1 MILNL
6 LYIVKEVLLLLLIIF
21 RLYFLKKKKKVPSIA
36 FSIFEEYSQN
46 ITDRRFTLVTE
57 KDCVWIKIYVST
69 KDQIDLVE
77 KLNILNSLFVK
88 HGAEG
93 YDVFKDCICYYLKKL
108 FFLCEKKKKKSTELI
123 FFG

>member
-1 MILNL
+1 MTFNL
-6 LYIVKEVLLLLLIIF
+6 LYTVKEVLLLLLIIF
-21 RLYFLKKKKKVPSIA
+21 RLYFLKKKKVPSIV

-57 KDCVWIKIYVST
+57 NNCVWIKIYVST
-69 KDQIDLVE
+69 KGQIDLAE

-108 FFLCEKKKKKSTELI
+108 FFCEKKKKKSTELI

>member
-1 MILNL
+1 MTLNL
-6 LYIVKEVLLLLLIIF
+6 LYTVKEVLLLLLIIF
-21 RLYFLKKKKKVPSIA
+21 RLYFLKKKKVPSIV

-46 ITDRRFTLVTE
+46 ITDRRFT
-57 KDCVWIKIYVST
+57 KIST
-69 KDQIDLVE
+69 KGQIDLAE

-108 FFLCEKKKKKSTELI
+108 FFCEKKKKKSTELI

>member
-69 KDQIDLVE
+69 KGQIDLVE

-108 FFLCEKKKKKSTELI
+108 FFCVRKRKKRALN
-123 FFG
+123 